1 MSQLVRLEGKH
12 TWQNAHC
19 ALHCAAEL
27 NPAAVQVLV
36 QANAKV
42 NVLSKWNWSP
52 LYEAAYKSHSE
63 AVVCLCKAGADPYLG
78 NSPLSDSD
86 VNDEMKALIKQHA
99 VAPWLDLSLCVE
111 NIVFKILF
119 IYISPVLSKNT
130 VTLTVCNKIG
140 KAFLLD
146 DVIR

>member
-1 MSQLVRLEGKH
+1 M
-12 TWQNAHC
+12 T
-19 ALHCAAEL
+19 ALHLVGLYKSSAPVVRALIEAGAEVEALDGGQRSPLHWAAEF

-86 VNDEMKALIKQHA
+86 VNDEMKALIRQHA
-99 VAPWLDLSLCVE
+99 VAP
-111 NIVFKILF
+111 
-119 IYISPVLSKNT
+119 
-130 VTLTVCNKIG
+130 
-140 KAFLLD
+140 
-146 DVIR
+146 